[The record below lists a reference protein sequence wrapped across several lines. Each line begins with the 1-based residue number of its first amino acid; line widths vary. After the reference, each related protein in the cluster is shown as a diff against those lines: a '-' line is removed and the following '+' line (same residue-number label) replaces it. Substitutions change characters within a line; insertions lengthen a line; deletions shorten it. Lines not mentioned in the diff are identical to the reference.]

1 MIDVFTPFLPLA
13 IGSFPHR
20 DPNEALDLIFRY
32 IPSAPLW
39 PQLPQKDYY
48 ENMYVQYSGGM
59 PSIQVDQQRER
70 IFFDTSSKPEADL
83 EEFYAHVLA
92 DDLDYFA
99 FPAGCSSGFTAFLE
113 SMKQQRGGN
122 VVCVKGQVTGP
133 FSFGLTVTDENDRAV
148 IYNSQYAEAM
158 VTAISLNARWQAEQL
173 KKIHPTVIMFIDEPY
188 LVSFGSAFVSF
199 PREEVVRSINA
210 VIDQIHKAGALA
222 GVHCCGN
229 TDWSLVL
236 ETNLDLLNFDAY
248 QYFDN
253 VILYDAHLKKFLQ
266 GGGMIAWGIVP
277 SDDRILSISVDE
289 LESTLRSQ
297 METLAS
303 KSIEAESIKRRSLLS
318 PACGLG
324 SQTVEVAEEA
334 LMKLEALFRR
344 LSGIS

>member
-1 MIDVFTPFLPLA
+1 MLDVFTPFLPLA
-13 IGSFPHR
+13 IGSFPHQSPH
-20 DPNEALDLIFRY
+20 DALDLIFRY
-32 IPSAPLW
+32 TPSVPLW
-39 PQLPQKDYY
+39 PQLPQKRYY

-59 PSIQVDQQRER
+59 PSVEVDPQRER
-70 IFFDTSSKPEADL
+70 IFFNTSSRPEADL
-83 EEFYAHVLA
+83 EEFYSHVLA
-92 DDLDYFA
+92 DELDYFA
-99 FPAGCSSGFTAFLE
+99 FPAGYASGFTAFLD
-113 SMKQQRGGN
+113 SMEQRRDKN

-148 IYNSQYAEAM
+148 IYNPQYAEAM
-158 VTAISLNARWQAEQL
+158 VTAISLHARWQAEQL
-173 KKIHPTVIMFIDEPY
+173 KKINPTVIMFIDEPY

-253 VILYDAHLKKFLQ
+253 VILYDVHLKKFLQ
-266 GGGMIAWGIVP
+266 RGGMIAWGVVP
-277 SDDRILSISVDE
+277 SDDRIMNISVEE

-303 KSIEAESIKRRSLLS
+303 RSIDAESIKRRSLLS

-334 LMKLEALFRR
+334 LMKLEALFHK
-344 LSGIS
+344 LS